1 MTAFGLGWFAQ
12 PLFYPCSLFAVV
24 RTISACCFHHSWIIS
39 TQQDKQQVKYCKQD
53 LQIPEDTSV
62 MLFTYFAIAS
72 FVSRH
77 FFCKVGEFRWVNR
90 FHLYRFSLI
99 VTGISIA
106 CIPFARDF
114 GSLASIFIVYGLMD
128 GGFQGQLSLLLLMCV
143 GKNTLTQ
150 AWGYL
155 MFLTGFG
162 VGLGPPLA
170 GLMADKLGSYDAA
183 LYGTGAM
190 VIVGAC
196 ITFLLKFTAEPTPEK
211 NNEETCS
218 KYVELSVIEIVTVV

>member
-1 MTAFGLGWFAQ
+1 MNHLTQ
-12 PLFYPCSLFAVV
+12 N
-24 RTISACCFHHSWIIS
+24 IIS
-39 TQQDKQQVKYCKQD
+39 IILTFHFVFLFQVKYCKQD

-170 GLMADKLGSYDAA
+170 GKG
-183 LYGTGAM
+183 
-190 VIVGAC
+190 
-196 ITFLLKFTAEPTPEK
+196 
-211 NNEETCS
+211 
-218 KYVELSVIEIVTVV
+218 